1 MAKASVELANSSKGI
16 KGATI
21 QTKST
26 VEEAVAV
33 RSLETTSVR

>member
-1 MAKASVELANSSKGI
+1 MAKASVEFANSGKGI

-26 VEEAVAV
+26 VEEAVTV
-33 RSLETTSVR
+33 RSLKTTSMR